1 MASGILHDFVLPFE
15 VKPLGIRGRIVRLGP
30 VIDEILS
37 RHAYPAP
44 VSALLAQGVAL
55 AALLG
60 TALKFDGKFI
70 LQTKTDGPVSMLVA
84 DFVSPNGIRGTARFD
99 ASAMQDKRGEKALL
113 GAGYLAMTVDQ
124 GQDMDRYQ
132 GIVPLGDATLADA
145 AHAYFR
151 QSEQIPTRLRL
162 AAGPLA
168 VKGDKEHHWRAG
180 AILVQHL
187 PREGGMSAI
196 PSSSGDA
203 PEGMGEEH
211 TEHDDWVKARLIL
224 DTVEDHELLDP
235 TLTTEQLLYRLYH
248 EDGVTVYPAT
258 ALTRHCT
265 CSAETV
271 AKMLSNFTAEERAD
285 MVQDG
290 AIKVT
295 CEFCSTDYRFTPSQF
310 DGAEKPAS
318 GS

>member
-1 MASGILHDFVLPFE
+1 MADLLPDFVLPFE
-15 VKPLGIRGRIVRLGP
+15 VKPLGIRGRIVKLGP
-30 VIDEILS
+30 VIDDILS
-37 RHAYPAP
+37 RHDYPPP

-60 TALKFDGKFI
+60 TTLKFDGKFI

-84 DFVSPNGIRGTARFD
+84 DFVSPNGIRGTARFKD
-99 ASAMQDKRGEKALL
+99 AGTLTGLDEKALL

-124 GQDMDRYQ
+124 GRNMDRYQ

-145 AHAYFR
+145 AHTYFQ

-168 VKGDKEHHWRAG
+168 LKGDKAEHWRAG

-187 PREGGMSAI
+187 PRQGGMSPI
-196 PSSSGDA
+196 QHSSGDA
-203 PEGMGEEH
+203 PEGH
-211 TEHDDWVKARLIL
+211 DDSVTEDDDWVKARLLL

-235 TLTTEQLLYRLYH
+235 TLTAEELLYRLYH

-258 ALTRHCT
+258 QLARHCT
-265 CSAETV
+265 CSADTV
-271 AKMLSNFTAEERAD
+271 SAMLRNFTAEERAG
-285 MVQDG
+285 MVEEG
-290 AIKVT
+290 EIKVT
-295 CEFCSTDYRFTPSQF
+295 CEFCSTSYRFTPSQF
-310 DGAEKPAS
+310 DEAEAPAPAS
-318 GS
+318 